1 MLLSRLMK
9 DDTTLLLDTK
19 KDFKPSFLIATS
31 FFRKKNHAK
40 RNNSP
45 PNRSFGCQKANSGQ
59 LARRKTHL
67 PIVTD
72 LAASIFHP
80 WKLPRNLVTRLVP

>member
-19 KDFKPSFLIATS
+19 KPFKPSYLIATS
-31 FFRKKNHAK
+31 FISTKNHGKKN
-40 RNNSP
+40 NSS

-67 PIVTD
+67 PVIID
-72 LAASIFHP
+72 LVASIFHT